1 MGAGRDGSERPAM
14 KHVQDLWFERVS
26 RRAPATVAL
35 QISHTLVVVTDLLS
49 DMDVLDLD
57 GLDYLEGE
65 LRRMHPEADEIRF
78 IAPGREEA
86 GPRT

>member
-1 MGAGRDGSERPAM
+1 M

-35 QISHTLVVVTDLLS
+35 HISHVLVVVTDLLS
-49 DMDVLDLD
+49 DMDVLDSD

-65 LRRMHPEADEIRF
+65 LRRIHPEADEMRF
-78 IAPGREEA
+78 IAPGGKEA
-86 GPRT
+86 RLRS